1 MTRAIL
7 VHGLGH
13 ALAAAEAADAV
24 GAPLVLLSARAAGG
38 YAGAGWW
45 RALADRVRRDYP
57 DIALTAI
64 LDCGADAGWA
74 LAAIRAQ
81 VTDIALSADPPV
93 TEKLRSIAEQ
103 SDARLWTDRPETLDL
118 RGRRD
123 VPAACREWLGVPP
136 LQSR

>member
-7 VHGLGH
+7 VHGLDH
-13 ALAAAEAADAV
+13 ALAAAAVADALGV
-24 GAPLVLLSARAAGG
+24 PLVLVSARAAGG

-45 RALADRVRRDYP
+45 RALTDRVRHEHP

-64 LDCGADAGWA
+64 LDCGADPGWA

-81 VTDIALSADPPV
+81 VTDIALSTDPQV
-93 TEKLRSIAEQ
+93 TEILRSIAEQ
-103 SDARLWTDRPETLDL
+103 SDTRLWTDRPETLDL

-123 VPAACREWLGVPP
+123 ASAACREWLGVAS